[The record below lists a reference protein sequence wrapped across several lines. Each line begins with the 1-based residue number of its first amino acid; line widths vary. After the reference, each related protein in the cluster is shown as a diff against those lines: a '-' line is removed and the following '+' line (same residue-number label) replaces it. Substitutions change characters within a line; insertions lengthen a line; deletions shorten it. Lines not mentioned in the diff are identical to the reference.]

1 MAKRLPERAID
12 DDPKYTPSNK
22 ERSLW
27 VDVALQAFAEQTGQ
41 IPGLEIEDIVSDF
54 LADLG
59 HFCDR
64 HNIDL
69 QDQLRRAAGNYNAE
83 TRGKGVQFTYSE

>member
-1 MAKRLPERAID
+1 MAKRLPLRAID
-12 DDPKYTPSNK
+12 DDPKGCDNNDRSRWAAIGL
-22 ERSLW
+22 ER
-27 VDVALQAFAEQTGQ
+27 FASETGQ

-54 LADLG
+54 IADLA

-69 QDQLRRAAGNYNAE
+69 QDQIRRAAGNYDAE
-83 TRGKGVQFTYSE
+83 TRGRGVQFTQVS